1 MVTESEVILEEK
13 LMAKLVEQGYT
24 RIKIKDENDLIVNF
38 RVQLEKL
45 NDIALTDDEF
55 KLILVYLESGS
66 VYEKAKKLRD
76 LYELQREDGVKYISF
91 LNTREWCKNIFQ
103 VTNQITFKGSFV
115 NRYDVTILINGL
127 PLCQIELKKRGVE
140 LKKAFNQIN
149 RYREHSFHGLFDYV
163 QIFIISNGVNT
174 KYYSNNK
181 NLSYKFTFFWKNQ
194 ENRNITQL
202 NEFAEIFK
210 SSSLPT
216 TLIVPI
222 GSLILLRTIAH

>member
-1 MVTESEVILEEK
+1 MEEFLVVTESEVILEEK
-13 LMAKLVEQGYT
+13 LMVKLVEQGYT

-127 PLCQIELKKRGVE
+127 PLCQIELKK
-140 LKKAFNQIN
+140 AFNQIVIEN
-149 RYREHSFHGLFDYV
+149 IHSMDYL
-163 QIFIISNGVNT
+163 T
-174 KYYSNNK
+174 MYKY
-181 NLSYKFTFFWKNQ
+181 L
-194 ENRNITQL
+194 
-202 NEFAEIFK
+202 
-210 SSSLPT
+210 
-216 TLIVPI
+216 
-222 GSLILLRTIAH
+222 